1 MPTHR
6 LNNMYVKR
14 LEISNYR
21 NFKEFSI
28 DFKPLT
34 LIIGENNVG
43 KSNLLDSLGLI
54 FSQEVSFFKK
64 RTLEVSDFN
73 YDCIVELKRK
83 IINSVIPIEDIEYPT
98 IKISATLADWNLDQ
112 ESVISEWY
120 CNDDYS
126 EAKLTYIFSPT
137 STFNKLEEIQGQRDF
152 LQKYKVEITE
162 EKFSSLKEKE
172 VLDLVN
178 FPISRYHYSIIGGN
192 QNDTQANSYHLNQL
206 KFELLDALRDAKSEL
221 TASQN
226 NRLLF
231 RVLNSKEE
239 NEYQDLKKQLVGL
252 QDAIEKNEAIK
263 SIKKGISEQLDK
275 ISLSTDN
282 TQNTVDLIF
291 SLPNIEDLLKKLSL
305 IYGEDPVRIERNG
318 TGRNNLLFISLI
330 LSFIEDPKKAQTSF
344 FRIVGIEEPESHL
357 HANLQNHLANNIELL
372 IKEPDSETYR
382 KDIQLIL
389 TSHSNHISTK
399 IDFDNTVVLYKK
411 AGILTPHY
419 ILSGFEAD
427 AASTKMVRYLRKYLD
442 SENINLFYSKKIVL
456 VEGISEKL
464 LFPTFFKI
472 QTTQTIEKMSCSV
485 VNVNGLAFKNFL
497 EIIKNGFHTKCL
509 VLTDSDKDTKAEDR
523 AENLDEKY
531 KTVSEIEVKI
541 SSKSTFEKDIIAC
554 NNTGEGK
561 NILLEIIKIVRPNAG
576 KVFSED
582 LGDDEIDIEEY
593 FQLIE
598 LFKSDFAYQLMIRL
612 EKESTGFKIPEYIS
626 DGITFLT
633 V

>member
-1 MPTHR
+1 
-6 LNNMYVKR
+6 MYVKR
-14 LEISNYR
+14 LEIKNYR
-21 NFKEFSI
+21 NFKEFAI
-28 DFKPLT
+28 DLKPLT

-73 YDCIVELKRK
+73 YDCILELKRK
-83 IINSVIPIEDIEYPT
+83 IINSQIPVEEIEYPV
-98 IKISATLADWNLDQ
+98 IKITATLTDWNLDQ
-112 ESVISEWY
+112 ESVISEWF

-137 STFNKLEEIQGQRDF
+137 STFKKTEEIQGQRDF
-152 LQKYKVEITE
+152 LQKYKEEITE
-162 EKFSSLKEKE
+162 EKFSLLKEKE

-192 QNDTQANSYHLNQL
+192 QNDTQANTYHLNQL
-206 KFELLDALRDAKSEL
+206 KFEFLDALRDAKTEL

-282 TQNTVDLIF
+282 TQNIVDLIF

-330 LSFIEDPKKAQTSF
+330 LSFIEDPIKTQTSF

-372 IKEPDSETYR
+372 IKETDNENYR

-399 IDFDNTVVLYKK
+399 IDFDNTVVLYNKESL
-411 AGILTPHY
+411 LTPHY
-419 ILSGFEAD
+419 ILSGFDKD
-427 AASTKMVRYLRKYLD
+427 AASTKMVKYLRKYLD

-523 AENLDEKY
+523 AENLEEKY
-531 KTVSEIEVKI
+531 KAVTAIDIKI
-541 SSKSTFEKDIIAC
+541 SSESTFEKDIIAC

-561 NILLEIIKIVRPNAG
+561 NILLEIIKKVRPTAG
-576 KVFSED
+576 KVFADNLGED
-582 LGDDEIDIEEY
+582 NIGIEDY

-612 EKESTGFKIPEYIS
+612 EKDSNGFKIPKYIT

-633 V
+633 A